1 MYEYNEEMVIK
12 ALAITID
19 RIKNGKVNNSVLG
32 LTSYTNGILKNS
44 IGNVE
49 IPGKIKEEYKIE
61 EWI

>member
-1 MYEYNEEMVIK
+1 MVIK